1 MKTLQLSSA
10 IFVLLAA
17 VSFAEKPTASPS
29 PTPKATPTSVLSRH
43 GGKKT
48 PAKATP
54 APVPDAPLPTN
65 PAMPPDE
72 SAGPPSNPLPATIQL
87 PSIAAHAAPV
97 PTVTKSAS
105 SVPQVRTA
113 PHAPV
118 IAPSEANVTGA
129 ATHTEPFPARVT
141 GDIPQGWEITL
152 MPDEEITHGPFE
164 LPDGSKVSFTTPGY
178 QLSPIVLEGSVYL
191 IEPGYDVN
199 RSDPREGT
207 LCAVLARQMES
218 LRSTS
223 EGLKAISR
231 DIKQLEALV
240 AKESKRQGTR

>member
-1 MKTLQLSSA
+1 
-10 IFVLLAA
+10 
-17 VSFAEKPTASPS
+17 
-29 PTPKATPTSVLSRH
+29 
-43 GGKKT
+43 
-48 PAKATP
+48 
-54 APVPDAPLPTN
+54 
-65 PAMPPDE
+65 MPPDDT
-72 SAGPPSNPLPATIQL
+72 AGPPPAQPATIQL
-87 PSIAAHAAPV
+87 PAIASHAAPV
-97 PTVTKSAS
+97 PAVTKAPA

-113 PHAPV
+113 PQVPV
-118 IAPSEANVTGA
+118 IAPPETTVTGA

-240 AKESKRQGTR
+240 VKESKRQGAR

>member
-1 MKTLQLSSA
+1 MKILQLSSA
-10 IFVLLAA
+10 IFALLAA
-17 VSFAEKPTASPS
+17 ASFAEKPAASPS
-29 PTPKATPTSVLSRH
+29 PTPKATPTSVLSKH
-43 GGKKT
+43 GRKT

-54 APVPDAPLPTN
+54 SPASEDPLPSDA
-65 PAMPPDE
+65 AMTPDDTT
-72 SAGPPSNPLPATIQL
+72 GPTPVQPATIQL
-87 PSIAAHAAPV
+87 PAIASHAAPV
-97 PTVTKSAS
+97 PAVTKAAAS
-105 SVPQVRTA
+105 VAQVRTTQ
-113 PHAPV
+113 APV
-118 IAPSEANVTGA
+118 IAPSETTVTGA

-141 GDIPQGWEITL
+141 GDIPPGWEITL

-218 LRSTS
+218 LRSTA

-240 AKESKRQGTR
+240 LKESKRQGTR